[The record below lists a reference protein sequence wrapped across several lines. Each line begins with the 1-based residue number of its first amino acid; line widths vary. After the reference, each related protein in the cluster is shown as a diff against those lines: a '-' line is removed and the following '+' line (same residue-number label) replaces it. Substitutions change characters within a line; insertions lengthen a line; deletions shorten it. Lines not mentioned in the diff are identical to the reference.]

1 MSDSFLPPVTVEFN
15 ANVTSGLAGIDR
27 LIKGLAGISDA
38 ARLAA
43 ESVDAAFASM
53 ASGVEVLTAVTDAAK
68 LARTQISGIATAAKR
83 VATASEAA
91 STATETAFTAI
102 GAGADAM
109 ATAVD
114 ASAVRATEGLSTMD
128 EAARTAGLGV
138 TSMGEEIVASMQAA
152 ATEMRAAA
160 TEMRTSLAGVGA
172 QARVTAAETGVAEE
186 SMGARF
192 LGLGEIVGKLKALVP
207 LSLAAIGYESVKM
220 ASAFQKSTTQ
230 LVTSAGESVTK
241 INMVRSGL
249 LSMAG
254 QVGVSANDLAKAL
267 YYVDAA
273 GYHAADGLVVLRA
286 AAQGAAAEGA
296 DTTTVAKAL
305 TDVLVDY
312 HMKAS
317 SAADVT
323 SKMVVAIS
331 HGKTNLQDFSG
342 AFASIVPAAS
352 AAGISFNDIGAA
364 LAQMTNHGFT
374 ASRASANLAQALRS
388 LLVPT
393 NPMKKAFT
401 EFGVSTT
408 VLRDKLQG
416 PNGLTDAMQYL
427 STAALKAGNEG
438 TPAFAAALKRL
449 MGTAPGANAALATVG
464 ANFSATTATINAMS
478 GATADANGKVQGF
491 ALVQQ
496 NLSWQLKSLR
506 AGFDSVMIR
515 IGDGLIPILS
525 RLITLVEARA
535 TPVIHALGAAL
546 SGIASGFSGP
556 VKALEQAAQTIAH
569 PTLGPVVP
577 KAGSFTQ
584 NLGAF
589 NPFLPGG
596 PTAGMLLPAPTPTPT
611 IGPVTGRGSVATLT
625 QNLGAAAPPSLLQT
639 KQAGFNPFLPGGPT
653 AGMKESLPAPKMTGW
668 EKVGQTLAVVAED
681 LKKFGADAAKAFDL
695 LMKAAGPTL
704 TLLGTVGLAALK
716 MIAQIL
722 ANVVGPALVK
732 VTGFMNQHKGA
743 VRDLIAVALI
753 PLALRLA
760 ALSIIKPIG
769 AILGL
774 SKSIVMFPFSQASQI
789 VASTKTMWG
798 SLFGAAATTDA
809 EGRTVAAVQGFFPK
823 MAGIFSTGFASI
835 KTGWGKLFGVAEAT
849 DAEGN
854 VTPAV
859 QGFFSKVGGAFSTG
873 WGALSRGASTF
884 WSGLGRGASAAAG
897 GLSSAWSSMVSNA
910 RIVGDAFKQG
920 GQAAL
925 GLAANAGRAIASMA
939 SSAWSGAVA
948 GAQAIAGALA
958 TAAAAAW
965 DFAVKAA
972 LATAAALKQAAGF
985 VIDQV
990 ATAAEAV
997 ATIAETV
1004 ATTVGTAALTAFDI
1018 VLAIATSPITLI
1030 IAAILGLVA
1039 AIVWIA
1045 VKTTWFQTAWTYTWN
1060 AIKTAAL
1067 AVWHSLDN
1075 DVIHPIAT
1083 AFSWL
1088 WTNAI
1093 APALRF
1099 IVGGFL
1105 NMAGT
1110 ILHAA
1115 ASMLG
1120 WVPGIGGTLKTA
1132 SKGFDSFKNS
1142 VMASLGGATGAANGL
1157 SNAVNNIPRLVT
1169 ITFNGVNQGTLAG
1182 HTYTSTTGQSY
1193 AEGGI
1198 RYAASGLMNQAGMAR
1213 AGSNI
1218 LWAEKA
1224 TGGESFIPHALSK
1237 RPRSRQIAEK
1247 TVGILGGAVAWGGSA
1262 AAAPLPS
1269 SGGSGPSPVY
1279 GGGGTTVVYNVNVNV
1294 AGTVTSERNLRD
1306 TIQSQLL
1313 QLGARNSQTYQSYKR

>member
-91 STATETAFTAI
+91 STATESAFTAI

-138 TSMGEEIVASMQAA
+138 SSMGEEIVASMQAA

-220 ASAFQKSTTQ
+220 AAAFQKSTTQ

-352 AAGISFNDIGAA
+352 AAGISFNDVGAA

-401 EFGVSTT
+401 EFGVSST

-416 PNGLTDAMQYL
+416 PNGLTDAMEYL
-427 STAALKAGNEG
+427 SQAALKAGNEG

-525 RLITLVEARA
+525 RLITLVESRA

-556 VKALEQAAQTIAH
+556 VDAVDKLVKAVSH
-569 PTLGPVVP
+569 PTVGPVVP

-584 NLGAF
+584 NLGRF

-596 PTAGMLLPAPTPTPT
+596 PTAGMLLPAPAPTPT
-611 IGPVTGRGSVATLT
+611 IGPVTGRGSVSTLT
-625 QNLGAAAPPSLLQT
+625 RNLGAGAPPSLVQT
-639 KQAGFNPFLPGGPT
+639 KQGFNPFLPGGPT

-668 EKVGQTLAVVAED
+668 EKVGQTLAVVAAD

-732 VTGFMNQHKGA
+732 VTGFMNEHKGA

-769 AILGL
+769 AILSLG
-774 SKSIVMFPFSQASQI
+774 KSIAMFPFNQASQI

-798 SLFGAAATTDA
+798 SLFGAAASTDA
-809 EGRTVAAVQGFFPK
+809 EGKTVAAVKGFFPK
-823 MAGIFSTGFASI
+823 VAGI
-835 KTGWGKLFGVAEAT
+835 
-849 DAEGN
+849 
-854 VTPAV
+854 
-859 QGFFSKVGGAFSTG
+859 FSTG

-939 SSAWSGAVA
+939 SSAWSSAVA
-948 GAQAIAGALA
+948 GAQAVAGAMA

-1004 ATTVGTAALTAFDI
+1004 ATSVGTAALTAFDI

-1067 AVWHSLDN
+1067 AVWHVLDN

-1088 WTNAI
+1088 WASAI

-1120 WVPGIGGTLKTA
+1120 WVPGIGGTLKSA

-1142 VMASLGGATGAANGL
+1142 VMASLGGAAGAANGL
-1157 SNAVNNIPRLVT
+1157 TNAVNNIPRLVT

-1198 RYAASGLMNQAGMAR
+1198 RYAASGLMNQAGTAR

-1247 TVGILGGAVAWGGSA
+1247 TVGILGGAVAWGGTGS
-1262 AAAPLPS
+1262 AAPLPS
-1269 SGGSGPSPVY
+1269 SGGSGPSPAY

-1313 QLGARNSQTYQSYKR
+1313 QLGARNSQTYQQYKR

>member
-27 LIKGLAGISDA
+27 LIKGLAGITDA
-38 ARLAA
+38 ARAAA

-53 ASGVEVLTAVTDAAK
+53 SSGVEVLTAVTDAAK
-68 LARTQISGIATAAKR
+68 AARTQISGIATAAKR

-91 STATETAFTAI
+91 STATDSAFTAI
-102 GAGADAM
+102 GAGADTM
-109 ATAVD
+109 AAAVD
-114 ASAVRATEGLSTMD
+114 ASATRASEGLATMD

-152 ATEMRAAA
+152 ATEMHAAA
-160 TEMRTSLAGVGA
+160 TEMRTSLAGVA
-172 QARVTAAETGVAEE
+172 ASARTTAEETGAAEE
-186 SMGARF
+186 SMGAKF
-192 LGLGEIVGKLKALVP
+192 LGLGEITSKLKAIVP

-220 ASAFQKSTTQ
+220 ASTFQKSTTQ
-230 LVTSAGESVTK
+230 LVTSAGESASK
-241 INMVRSGL
+241 IDMVRSGL
-249 LSMAG
+249 LNLAG
-254 QVGVSANDLAKAL
+254 QVGVSADGLAKAL

-273 GYHAADGLVVLRA
+273 GYHAADGLVVLKA

-305 TDVLVDY
+305 TDILVDY
-312 HMKAS
+312 HLKAS
-317 SAADVT
+317 AAADVT
-323 SKMVVAIS
+323 SKMITAVA
-331 HGKTNLQDFSG
+331 HGKTNLQEFSG

-352 AAGISFNDIGAA
+352 AAGISFQDVMAA

-374 ASRASANLAQALRS
+374 AARASQNLAQALRS
-388 LLVPT
+388 MLNPT
-393 NPMKKAFT
+393 NVMARAWQ
-401 EFGVSTT
+401 EYGVSSAT
-408 VLRDKLQG
+408 VREKLAG

-427 STAALKAGNEG
+427 SQMALKAGKEG
-438 TPAFAAALKRL
+438 TPAFAAALKML

-464 ANFSATTATINAMS
+464 ANFSATSDTIKAVG
-478 GATADANGKVQGF
+478 GATADASGKVEGF

-525 RLITLVEARA
+525 RLITLVESRA

-546 SGIASGFSGP
+546 SGIAAGFSAP
-556 VKALEQAAQTIAH
+556 ADAVDKLLNAVSH
-569 PTLGPVVP
+569 PTVGPVVP
-577 KAGSFTQ
+577 KPGSFTQ
-584 NLGAF
+584 NLGRF
-589 NPFLPGG
+589 NPFLPNG
-596 PTAGMLLPAPTPTPT
+596 PTSGMLLPTPAPIPT
-611 IGPVTGRGSVATLT
+611 IGPATGRGPVASLT
-625 QNLGAAAPPSLLQT
+625 QNLGSPAPTSLLQT
-639 KQAGFNPFLPGGPT
+639 KQGGFNPFLPNGPT

-668 EKVGQTLAVVAED
+668 EKVGQTLAAVAAD
-681 LKKFGADAAKAFDL
+681 LKTFGADAAKAFDL

-769 AILGL
+769 ALVGL
-774 SKSIVMFPFSQASQI
+774 TKSIVTFPFSQASKI
-789 VASTKTMWG
+789 ATSTKTMWG
-798 SLFGAAATTDA
+798 SLFGAAETTDA
-809 EGRTVAAVQGFFPK
+809 EGKTVAAVQGFFPK

-859 QGFFSKVGGAFSTG
+859 QGFFSKVGGAFSAG

-897 GLSSAWSSMVSNA
+897 GLSRAWGGITTGASAVGGALKTAGQSALTFASNA
-910 RIVGDAFKQG
+910 GS
-920 GQAAL
+920 
-925 GLAANAGRAIASMA
+925 AIASMA
-939 SSAWSGAVA
+939 SSAWSSAVA
-948 GAQAIAGALA
+948 GAQAIATSLA
-958 TAAAAAW
+958 AAAAAAW

-1060 AIKTAAL
+1060 AIKAAAL
-1067 AVWHSLDN
+1067 AVWHSLDS
-1075 DVIHPIAT
+1075 DVIQPIAT

-1198 RYAASGLMNQAGMAR
+1198 RPAASGLMNQAGMAR

-1237 RPRSRQIAEK
+1237 RPRSRAIAEK
-1247 TVGILGGAVAWGGSA
+1247 TVGILGGAVAWGGTGSP
-1262 AAAPLPS
+1262 APLR
-1269 SGGSGPSPVY
+1269 SGGSGPSPAY

-1313 QLGARNSQTYQSYKR
+1313 QLGARNSQTYQQYKR